1 MRTIGLTGVM
11 GAGKSSVIRILQE
24 EGITVL
30 DCDAVNAQLLQK
42 QEEGYTALIQMF
54 GTDIL
59 NDEGNIMP
67 QRMSDLIFC
76 LKLYRHIS
84 KEEALRRLRHQL
96 PQQEKIKRADVVFYN
111 NSDSASLKRQICD
124 ILNMKRQLR

>member
-1 MRTIGLTGVM
+1 MHPLI
-11 GAGKSSVIRILQE
+11 KKRIFE
-24 EGITVL
+24 ELALHTKEAIVVVEVPL
-30 DCDAVNAQLLQK
+30 LFEVHWEDAFDEVWVVACDEELL
-42 QEEGYTALIQMF
+42 LS
-54 GTDIL
+54 
-59 NDEGNIMP
+59 
-67 QRMSDLIFC
+67 R

-84 KEEALRRLRHQL
+84 EQEALRRLRHQL

>member
-1 MRTIGLTGVM
+1 MYKR
-11 GAGKSSVIRILQE
+11 
-24 EGITVL
+24 
-30 DCDAVNAQLLQK
+30 QLLGLGPNGHIGFN
-42 QEEGYTALIQMF
+42 EPGEAFELETHCVNLTPATIEAMLS
-54 GTDIL
+54 
-59 NDEGNIMP
+59 
-67 QRMSDLIFC
+67 R

-124 ILNMKRQLR
+124 IPVSYTHL

>member
-1 MRTIGLTGVM
+1 M
-11 GAGKSSVIRILQE
+11 
-24 EGITVL
+24 L

-76 LKLYRHIS
+76 D
-84 KEEALRRLRHQL
+84 
-96 PQQEKIKRADVVFYN
+96 PEK
-111 NSDSASLKRQICD
+111 KRQAEG
-124 ILNMKRQLR
+124 ILHPLIKKRIFEELALHAKEAIVVVEVPLLFEVHWEDAFDEVWVGKSEKTDL

>member
-1 MRTIGLTGVM
+1 MRDDDQKDCRRNTGNLFLSDMPAQKMRTIGLTGVM

-76 LKLYRHIS
+76 D
-84 KEEALRRLRHQL
+84 
-96 PQQEKIKRADVVFYN
+96 PEKKD
-111 NSDSASLKRQICD
+111 RQRGFCIH
-124 ILNMKRQLR
+124 

>member
-42 QEEGYTALIQMF
+42 QEEGYTALM
-54 GTDIL
+54 L
-59 NDEGNIMP
+59 
-67 QRMSDLIFC
+67 
-76 LKLYRHIS
+76 
-84 KEEALRRLRHQL
+84 
-96 PQQEKIKRADVVFYN
+96 
-111 NSDSASLKRQICD
+111 
-124 ILNMKRQLR
+124 